1 MSEPKPNGTD
11 LFMAIVSGMSG
22 PKASEGWTRQ
32 KLENDITWLA
42 SELTRMKDEN
52 ARLQASLEKS
62 DDLAV
67 KMSDKISSL
76 KAELTE
82 MTKAAHGF
90 EEQLDRELDK
100 SAMLSGQVMRLT
112 MAGDAMAYN
121 TIPNDFNENVSDRD
135 KHLWAYELSL
145 VSAWNAAKGVRS

>member
-1 MSEPKPNGTD
+1 
-11 LFMAIVSGMSG
+11 MAIVSGMSG

-112 MAGDAMAYN
+112 MAGDAMA
-121 TIPNDFNENVSDRD
+121 D
-135 KHLWAYELSL
+135 ELIQEYGREVCL
-145 VSAWNAAKGVRS
+145 KFGWFKGWNAAKGVQS

>member
-1 MSEPKPNGTD
+1 VSEPKPNGTD

-62 DDLAV
+62 DNLVV

-76 KAELTE
+76 KAEVE
-82 MTKAAHGF
+82 
-90 EEQLDRELDK
+90 
-100 SAMLSGQVMRLT
+100 RLT
-112 MAGDAMAYN
+112 KAGDAM
-121 TIPNDFNENVSDRD
+121 
-135 KHLWAYELSL
+135 LSEWSSGDEKDAKNFLKAL
-145 VSAWNAAKGVRS
+145 VIWNAAKKGETK

>member
-1 MSEPKPNGTD
+1 VSEPKPNGTD

-62 DDLAV
+62 DNLAV

-76 KAELTE
+76 KTELEASDRMNNRRLTRIVELEDENISLRFEVKRLKDFIAMMPSEVRIKALTE
-82 MTKAAHGF
+82 LNKGRWDGCPSSD
-90 EEQLDRELDK
+90 EYIKQ
-100 SAMLSGQVMRLT
+100 MR
-112 MAGDAMAYN
+112 D
-121 TIPNDFNENVSDRD
+121 V
-135 KHLWAYELSL
+135 
-145 VSAWNAAKGVRS
+145 AKEVQS